1 MISGLIKIMKKNIKS
16 LAKEVIDL
24 EINALK
30 KLKSSLNSSLNM
42 AVDLLVNCQS
52 KVIVCGVGKSGIIAS
67 KIAAT
72 LSSVGTP
79 AFNISANDCSHG
91 DLGSITK
98 KDVVI
103 LISNSGNSTELK
115 NIIQF
120 VNRYKIK
127 LIGISSKKNSI
138 LNKNSDVKLLIPQ
151 VYEAG
156 YGIVPTSSTIAQLA
170 IGDALAIATMQK
182 KKFGKL
188 DFKKFHPS
196 GSLGNK
202 LKTVEDLMISKENVP
217 FINENSKVAKALE
230 IINKKK
236 LGTVIARDKKN
247 NTTGILTDGDIK
259 RLVYR
264 FNDIKKLQVKDIIKK
279 DPISVEKDLLAAKA
293 LKIMNDKKI
302 TSLCVHSKT
311 RKNKTIGL
319 IHIHNILE
327 ANIQ

>member
-1 MISGLIKIMKKNIKS
+1 MKKSVKS
-16 LAKEVIDL
+16 IAKEVIDL
-24 EINALK
+24 EIKALK
-30 KLKSSLNSSLNM
+30 KLKLSLNSSFDM
-42 AVDLLVNCQS
+42 AVDLLTKCQS

-103 LISNSGNSTELK
+103 LISNSGNSSELK

-127 LIGISSKKNSI
+127 LIGISSKKYSL
-138 LNKNSDVKLLIPQ
+138 LNKNSDIKLLIPE
-151 VYEAG
+151 VKEAG
-156 YGIVPTSSTIAQLA
+156 YGIVPTSSTAAQLA
-170 IGDALAIATMQK
+170 LGDAMAIATMQK
-182 KKFGKL
+182 KKFTKL

-202 LKTVEDLMISKENVP
+202 LKTVDDLMITKDKIP
-217 FINENSKVAKALE
+217 FIYENFNIEKALK
-230 IINKKK
+230 IINLKK
-236 LGTVIARDKKN
+236 LGTVITRNKKN

-259 RLVYR
+259 RLLHK
-264 FNDIKKLQVKDIIKK
+264 FDDIKKIKLKNIIKK
-279 DPISVEKDLLAAKA
+279 GPISVEKELLAAKA

-302 TSLCVHSKT
+302 TSLCVHSKSK
-311 RKNKTIGL
+311 KNKTIGL
-319 IHIHNILE
+319 IHIHNILD

>member
-1 MISGLIKIMKKNIKS
+1 MKKKIKS
-16 LAKEVIDL
+16 IAKEVINL

-30 KLKSSLNSSLNM
+30 KLKSSLNSSLDK
-42 AVDLLVNCQS
+42 AVDLITNCQS
-52 KVIVCGVGKSGIIAS
+52 KIIVCGVGKSGIIAS

-98 KDVVI
+98 KDVVM
-103 LISNSGNSTELK
+103 LISNSGNSSELK

-127 LIGISSKKNSI
+127 LIGISSKKNSL
-138 LNKNSDVKLLIPQ
+138 LNNNSDVKLLMPE
-151 VYEAG
+151 VKEAG
-156 YGIVPTSSTIAQLA
+156 YGIVPTSSTAAQLA
-170 IGDALAIATMQK
+170 LGDALAIATMQK

-188 DFKKFHPS
+188 DFKKFHPA

-202 LKTVEDLMISKENVP
+202 LKTVEDLMITKDNIP
-217 FINENSKVAKALE
+217 FINENFNVEKALE
-230 IINKKK
+230 VINLKK
-236 LGTVIARDKKN
+236 LGTVITRDKKN

-259 RLVYR
+259 RLLHK
-264 FNDIKKLQVKDIIKK
+264 FDDIKKIQVKSIITKE
-279 DPISVEKDLLAAKA
+279 PISIEKDLLAVKA

-302 TSLCVHSKT
+302 TSLCVHSKSK
-311 RKNKTIGL
+311 KNKTVGL
-319 IHIHNILE
+319 IHIHNILD

>member
-1 MISGLIKIMKKNIKS
+1 MKKNIRS
-16 LAKEVIDL
+16 IANEVINL

-30 KLKSSLNSSLNM
+30 KLKLSLNPSLDA
-42 AVDLLVNCQS
+42 AVDLLTNCQS

-79 AFNISANDCSHG
+79 AFSISANDCSHG

-98 KDVVI
+98 KDIVI
-103 LISNSGNSTELK
+103 LISNSGNSSELK

-120 VNRYKIK
+120 VNRYRIK
-127 LIGISSKKNSI
+127 LIGISSKKNSL
-138 LNKNSDVKLLIPQ
+138 LNKNSDIKLLIPE
-151 VYEAG
+151 VKEAG
-156 YGIVPTSSTIAQLA
+156 YGIVPTSSTVAQLA
-170 IGDALAIATMQK
+170 LGDAIAIATMQK

-202 LKTVEDLMISKENVP
+202 LKTVDDLMIVKDKIP
-217 FINENSKVAKALE
+217 FINENFNVEKALE
-230 IINKKK
+230 IINLKK
-236 LGTVIARDKKN
+236 LGTVITRDKRN

-259 RLVYR
+259 RLIQK
-264 FNDIKKLQVKDIIKK
+264 FDDIKKIKIKNIIKK
-279 DPISVEKDLLAAKA
+279 GPISVEKDLLAAKA
-293 LKIMNDKKI
+293 LKLMNEKKI
-302 TSLCVHSKT
+302 TSLCVHSKSN
-311 RKNKTIGL
+311 KKKTIGL
-319 IHIHNILE
+319 VHIHNILE

>member
-1 MISGLIKIMKKNIKS
+1 MKKNIKS
-16 LAKEVIDL
+16 IANEVINL

-30 KLKSSLNSSLNM
+30 KLKSSLNSSLDM
-42 AVDLLVNCQS
+42 AVDLLTNCQS

-103 LISNSGNSTELK
+103 LISNSGNSSELK

-127 LIGISSKKNSI
+127 LIGISSKKNSL
-138 LNKNSDVKLLIPQ
+138 LNKNSDVKLLIPE
-151 VYEAG
+151 VKEAG
-156 YGIVPTSSTIAQLA
+156 YGIVPTSSTAAQLA
-170 IGDALAIATMQK
+170 LGDAMAIATMQK

-202 LKTVEDLMISKENVP
+202 LKTVDDLMITKDKIP
-217 FINENSKVAKALE
+217 FIYENFNVERALE
-230 IINKKK
+230 IINLKK
-236 LGTVIARDKKN
+236 LGTVITRDKKN

-259 RLVYR
+259 RLLHK
-264 FNDIKKLQVKDIIKK
+264 FDDIKKLQIKDIIKEG
-279 DPISVEKDLLAAKA
+279 PISVEKDLLAVKA
-293 LKIMNDKKI
+293 LKIMNEKKI
-302 TSLCVHSKT
+302 TSLCVHSKSK
-311 RKNKTIGL
+311 KNKTVGL
-319 IHIHNILE
+319 IHIHNILD

>member
-1 MISGLIKIMKKNIKS
+1 MVSLDFMKKKIKS
-16 LAKEVIDL
+16 IANEVIDL

-30 KLKSSLNSSLNM
+30 KLKSSFNSSLET
-42 AVDLLVNCQS
+42 AVDLITNCQS

-91 DLGSITK
+91 DLGSIAK
-98 KDVVI
+98 KDIVI
-103 LISNSGNSTELK
+103 LISNSGNSSELK

-127 LIGISSKKNSI
+127 LIGISSKKNSL
-138 LNKNSDVKLLIPQ
+138 LNKNSDIKLLIPE
-151 VYEAG
+151 VKEAG
-156 YGIVPTSSTIAQLA
+156 YGIVPTSSTTAQLA
-170 IGDALAIATMQK
+170 LGDVIAIATMQK

-188 DFKKFHPS
+188 DFKRFHPA

-202 LKTVEDLMISKENVP
+202 LKTVEDLMITKDKIP
-217 FINENSKVAKALE
+217 FINENFNVKKALK
-230 IINKKK
+230 IISLKK
-236 LGTVIARDKKN
+236 LGTVITRDKKN

-259 RLVYR
+259 RLLHK
-264 FNDIKKLQVKDIIKK
+264 FDDIKKLQLKKIIKK
-279 DPISVEKDLLAAKA
+279 GPISVDKDLLAVKA

-302 TSLCVHSKT
+302 TSLCVHSKSK
-311 RKNKTIGL
+311 KNKTIGL
-319 IHIHNILE
+319 IHIHNILD

>member
-1 MISGLIKIMKKNIKS
+1 MKKNIKS
-16 LAKEVIDL
+16 IANEVIDL
-24 EINALK
+24 EIYALK
-30 KLKSSLNSSLNM
+30 KLKSSLNSSIDM
-42 AVDLLVNCQS
+42 AVDLLTKCQS

-103 LISNSGNSTELK
+103 LISNSGNSSELK

-127 LIGISSKKNSI
+127 LIGISSKKNSL
-138 LNKNSDVKLLIPQ
+138 LNKNSDVKLLIPE
-151 VYEAG
+151 VKEAG
-156 YGIVPTSSTIAQLA
+156 YGIVPTSSTAVQLA
-170 IGDALAIATMQK
+170 LGDAIAIATMQK

-196 GSLGNK
+196 GSLGIK
-202 LKTVEDLMISKENVP
+202 LKTVNDLMITRDKIP
-217 FINENSKVAKALE
+217 FINENFNVEKAIE
-230 IINKKK
+230 IINLKK
-236 LGTVIARDKKN
+236 LGTVITRDKKN

-259 RLVYR
+259 RLLHK
-264 FNDIKKLQVKDIIKK
+264 FDDIKKLKVKDIAKK
-279 DPISVEKDLLAAKA
+279 GPISVEKDLLAAKA

-302 TSLCVHSKT
+302 TSLCVHSKSK
-311 RKNKTIGL
+311 KNKTIGL
-319 IHIHNILE
+319 IHIHNILD

>member
-1 MISGLIKIMKKNIKS
+1 MKKKIKS
-16 LAKEVIDL
+16 IANEVIDL

-30 KLKSSLNSSLNM
+30 KLKSSLNSSLDK
-42 AVDLLVNCQS
+42 AVDLLTNCQS

-103 LISNSGNSTELK
+103 LISNSGNSSELK
-115 NIIQF
+115 NIIKF

-127 LIGISSKKNSI
+127 LIGISSKKNSL
-138 LNKNSDVKLLIPQ
+138 LNKNSNVKLLIPE
-151 VYEAG
+151 VKESG
-156 YGIVPTSSTIAQLA
+156 YGIVPTSSTTAQLA
-170 IGDALAIATMQK
+170 LGDALAIATMQK

-202 LKTVEDLMISKENVP
+202 LKTVEDLMLTKNMIP
-217 FINENSKVAKALE
+217 YINENFNVEKAIE
-230 IINKKK
+230 IINLKK
-236 LGTVIARDKKN
+236 LGTVITRDKKN

-259 RLVYR
+259 RLLQK
-264 FNDIKKLQVKDIIKK
+264 FDNIKKLKLKDIVKK
-279 DPISVEKDLLAAKA
+279 SPISVEKDLLAVKA

-302 TSLCVHSKT
+302 TSLCVHSKSK
-311 RKNKTIGL
+311 KNKTVGL
-319 IHIHNILE
+319 IHIHNILD

>member
-1 MISGLIKIMKKNIKS
+1 MKQKIRSIAN
-16 LAKEVIDL
+16 EVINL

-30 KLKSSLNSSLNM
+30 KLKSSLDSSFDTV
-42 AVDLLVNCQS
+42 VDLLTNCQS

-79 AFNISANDCSHG
+79 AFSISANDCSHG

-103 LISNSGNSTELK
+103 LISNSGNSSELK

-127 LIGISSKKNSI
+127 LIGISSKKNSL
-138 LNKNSDVKLLIPQ
+138 LNKNSDIKLLIPE
-151 VYEAG
+151 VKEAG
-156 YGIVPTSSTIAQLA
+156 YGIVPTSSTVAQLA
-170 IGDALAIATMQK
+170 LGDAIAIATMQK

-202 LKTVEDLMISKENVP
+202 LKTVDDLMITKNKIP
-217 FINENSKVAKALE
+217 FINENFNVKKAIE
-230 IINKKK
+230 IINLKK
-236 LGTVIARDKKN
+236 LGTVITRDKRN
-247 NTTGILTDGDIK
+247 YTTGILTDGDIK
-259 RLVYR
+259 RLLHKY
-264 FNDIKKLQVKDIIKK
+264 NDIKKIQLKDIIKK
-279 DPISVEKDLLAAKA
+279 GPISVEKDLLAVKA

-302 TSLCVHSKT
+302 TCLCVHSKSK
-311 RKNKTIGL
+311 KNKTIVL
-319 IHIHNILE
+319 INIHNILD